1 MSIILILEFMLDKN
15 TVHFLMSF
23 TKHEYSMEL
32 SKSWLG
38 EELKHLIIDSLTW
51 KALSFKILL

>member
-1 MSIILILEFMLDKN
+1 MLDKN